1 MSNPDFDFPLA
12 KFQIWS
18 TPDFLFYQNLE
29 WLKFEPISKISNLT
43 HSRFQF
49 SKGKIENLEYSRFS
63 FLPLEYENLE
73 YSRFKQNSKSGVTKI
88 MKLPLKRLKFHLLQI
103 FIFKRQNCESGV
115 LQNLIFLL
123 QNFKSGVLQIFIF
136 IEIWSE

>member
-1 MSNPDFDFPLA
+1 MLGLICDKLCNSQPYKKKKSDLNFREGSSIMSVFYPRPL
-12 KFQIWS
+12 
-18 TPDFLFYQNLE
+18 P
-29 WLKFEPISKISNLT
+29 P
-43 HSRFQF
+43 F

-63 FLPLEYENLE
+63 FLPFENENLE

-136 IEIWSE
+136 IKIWSD